1 MQRLTQPKVL
11 FQTTK
16 HSLHRLSK
24 YSKKE
29 KTIPKMYNYN
39 FPDYAANLGL
49 EQLKDYKIINK

>member
-24 YSKKE
+24 YSKK
-29 KTIPKMYNYN
+29 KKGAQQSFCVPLT
-39 FPDYAANLGL
+39 FLVL
-49 EQLKDYKIINK
+49 E